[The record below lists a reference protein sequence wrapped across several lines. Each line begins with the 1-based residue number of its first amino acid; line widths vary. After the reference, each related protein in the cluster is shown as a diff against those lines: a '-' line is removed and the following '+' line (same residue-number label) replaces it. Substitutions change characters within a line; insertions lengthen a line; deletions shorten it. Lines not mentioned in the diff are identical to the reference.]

1 MRILDACETTM
12 RRIETEPDF
21 AHPSRFLF
29 EEVRTCLPIG
39 EQEWARRLIEVHV
52 IVARELQR
60 RLPPDTRECA
70 AFTRAGT
77 PCQREPSE
85 GSNYCPS
92 HRHLE
97 VMDLELGDADTASA

>member
-1 MRILDACETTM
+1 MTM

-29 EEVRTCLPIG
+29 EEVRACLPIG

-52 IVARELQR
+52 GVARELKR

-85 GSNYCPS
+85 GSSYCPS

-97 VMDLELGDADTASA
+97 ALDLQLDGMDTASA